1 MPHVAFWPL
10 PGRDGGAC
18 ATMKRVLSI
27 LVWLVVAVVGAGA
40 LGAIAIHRGEPLNAM
55 WFVIAALCCYLVA
68 FRLYSAFVAA
78 KVLALMT
85 RAPRLRNVT
94 TTAATSYRPT
104 NGSCLATISL
114 PLPAPGH
121 WSVLRWPRN
130 SVISPARSG

>member
-78 KVLALMT
+78 KVLALDDT
-85 RAPRLRNVT
+85 RATPAERHDEIGR
-94 TTAATSYRPT
+94 A
-104 NGSCLATISL
+104 SCRER
-114 PLPAPGH
+114 
-121 WSVLRWPRN
+121 V
-130 SVISPARSG
+130 